1 MRNCLNCEY
10 ACHGEDYIETF
21 CMAHCVYIYIPL
33 DSTECSAYTPR
44 NEEES

>member
-1 MRNCLNCEY
+1 MQNCLTCEH
-10 ACHGEDYIETF
+10 ACLSDDYRKAF
-21 CMAHCVYIYIPL
+21 CMAYGTYIYIPL